1 MLVTVSLLCF
11 LDVSERAFYVIL
23 LLKLWKICK
32 FVDDSDRIKTKEL
45 LEASLLLC
53 LKTVL
58 PKKKKKKQKPKK
70 KNSVA
75 ISLAEKVHRKEG
87 AIIFTW
93 WFY

>member
-1 MLVTVSLLCF
+1 M
-11 LDVSERAFYVIL
+11 IL

-58 PKKKKKKQKPKK
+58 PFHWQRRY
-70 KNSVA
+70 
-75 ISLAEKVHRKEG
+75 IGRKEQ
-87 AIIFTW
+87 
-93 WFY
+93 